1 MVNAETVDKS
11 AFAGEDAIVPLTHF
25 PFLCRMEN
33 GNLVRVSKKAPTSE
47 NILSAG
53 ALPAGCLKVSQNLRP
68 QKAGELSGII
78 FRQRSGSSEIFRR
91 FNYCKFK

>member
-11 AFAGEDAIVPLTHF
+11 AFTGEDAIVPLTHF

-47 NILSAG
+47 NILSE
-53 ALPAGCLKVSQNLRP
+53 LDTDTVESVPAPSVEDPFNLF
-68 QKAGELSGII
+68 E
-78 FRQRSGSSEIFRR
+78 
-91 FNYCKFK
+91 